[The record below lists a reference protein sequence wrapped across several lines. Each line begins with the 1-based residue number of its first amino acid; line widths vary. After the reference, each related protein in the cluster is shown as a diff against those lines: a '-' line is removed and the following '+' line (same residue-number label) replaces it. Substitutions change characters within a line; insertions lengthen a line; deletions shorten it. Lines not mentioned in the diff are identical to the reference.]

1 LDNDVTGD
9 LKYYS
14 NNQNVTFT
22 YNNETLTINAATG
35 SGGQTAEI
43 TAYYE
48 NKDTDW
54 VYKGIVNIS
63 TPSTGGPGA
72 GPTPTTAPVIT
83 LPTDPEKANQEVQK
97 NLSDLV
103 QQAAGDPARA
113 TEQVASLVQAIAQAK
128 VELAAGTKEQFVN
141 TVTTVLQDAGQLPE
155 KAVQEIEKGNYTVN
169 EQAALAQVEQ
179 LVKVAQNLQQAVE
192 NLNKATG
199 AGIQAPP
206 PPVLTVR
213 AKELSNEGKAQVTI
227 PAAVTA
233 KLAEAIPES
242 ALRVNTQAGALVLP
256 ATEVA
261 RAVSGKGT
269 LQVGFKETAVSS
281 VNLPGGRLVSKA
293 VDVTVTASSDAGTRT
308 VASFTRPVQLF
319 IPYNK
324 EQVLNPDA
332 LGVYKLL
339 EGGQVKFVGGKVLP
353 DGTVGAQLKS
363 LSAYTILE
371 YSKTFA
377 DLAGH
382 WAKKD
387 VEKMASRHVA
397 RGISETQFA
406 PDADVTRAQFAALLI
421 RTLMID
427 EAAPTGAVFSDVP
440 RDAWYAGAVET
451 AYAHQLVSGMG
462 GGLFVPDEKITREQM
477 AAMITR
483 ALKAAGKPVILTQA
497 QITEVLKAYADRA
510 GVSPWATRAM
520 AEAISTGIVKGR
532 TATTLVPKGTATRAE
547 AVVMLERL
555 IDAAGI
561 Y

>member
-1 LDNDVTGD
+1 MENDVTGE
-9 LKYYS
+9 LEYNS
-14 NNQNVTFT
+14 NNPNVTVKE
-22 YNNETLTINAATG
+22 NNGTITISAASG

-48 NKDTDW
+48 NKDADW

-72 GPTPTTAPVIT
+72 GPTPTVIT

-103 QQAAGDPARA
+103 QQAASDPAKA
-113 TEQVASLVQAIAQAK
+113 AEQVASLVQAIVQAK

-141 TVTTVLQDAGQLPE
+141 TVTTVLQATGQLPE
-155 KAVQEIEKGNYTVN
+155 KAVQETGKGNYAVN

-213 AKELSNEGKAQVTI
+213 AKELGAEGKAQVTI
-227 PAAVTA
+227 PAAATA
-233 KLAEAIPES
+233 KLAEAIPE
-242 ALRVNTQAGALVLP
+242 AAVRVSTPAGALVLP
-256 ATEVA
+256 AAETTKA
-261 RAVSGKGT
+261 TGGKGT
-269 LQVGFKETAVSS
+269 LGVGFKETAVSGVS
-281 VNLPGGRLVSKA
+281 LPGGRLVSKV
-293 VDVTVTASSDAGTRT
+293 VDVTVTASSDAVTRT
-308 VASFTRPVQLF
+308 IASFTRPIQLF
-319 IPYNK
+319 VPYNK
-324 EQVLNPDA
+324 GQVLNPDA

-339 EGGQVKFVGGKVLP
+339 EGGRVKFVGGKVLP

-363 LSAYTILE
+363 LSAYTVLE

-387 VEKMASRHVA
+387 VEIMASRHVA

-421 RTLMID
+421 RTLGID
-427 EAAPTGAVFSDVP
+427 EAAPTGTVFSDVP
-440 RDAWYAGAVET
+440 KGAWYAGAVET

-462 GGLFVPDEKITREQM
+462 GGLFAPDEKITREQM
-477 AAMITR
+477 AVMITR
-483 ALKAAGKPVILTQA
+483 ALKAAGKPATLTQA

-510 GVSPWATRAM
+510 EVSPWATQAM
-520 AEAISTGIVKGR
+520 AEAVSTGIVKGR
-532 TATTLVPKGTATRAE
+532 TATTLVPQGTATRAE
-547 AVVMLERL
+547 AVVMLKRL